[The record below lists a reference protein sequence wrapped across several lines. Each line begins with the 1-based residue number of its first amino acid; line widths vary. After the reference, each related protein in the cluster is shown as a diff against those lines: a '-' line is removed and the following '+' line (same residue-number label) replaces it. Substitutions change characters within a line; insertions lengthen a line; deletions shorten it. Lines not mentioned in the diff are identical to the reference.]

1 MKGDQLHS
9 FVSGCKVSPK
19 YGLGTNLVIAK
30 SKRHLSMCVST
41 LGLLDGKGSCGV
53 LFCFVFIKLE
63 GFLYVFIWSTD
74 FIYSPSLV
82 QQAYLKDLF

>member
-1 MKGDQLHS
+1 
-9 FVSGCKVSPK
+9 
-19 YGLGTNLVIAK
+19 
-30 SKRHLSMCVST
+30 MCVST

-63 GFLYVFIWSTD
+63 GFLYAFIWSTD